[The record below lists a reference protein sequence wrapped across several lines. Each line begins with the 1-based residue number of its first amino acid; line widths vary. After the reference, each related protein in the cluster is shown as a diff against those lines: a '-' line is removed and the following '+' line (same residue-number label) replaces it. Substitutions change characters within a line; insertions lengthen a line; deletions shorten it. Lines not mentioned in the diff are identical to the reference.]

1 MNENDI
7 EIISIEALTIDEVKP
22 LDDLDPTKTR
32 LVVTADWHIRIRP
45 DIPED
50 WQLLRYRGLFFTIIC
65 NCIMYDAT
73 LVLAGDILD
82 RNRPSL
88 QELNLLMEFLSE
100 VNSRG
105 ITTYLISG
113 NHENLGQGAS
123 TYDYLQTFLSKLENV
138 HYNSSNEI
146 FVPLENNVDL
156 YMVGHPALAT
166 YEHSELRKG
175 KANILVSHFRPTVNQ
190 FIQEEIDVVKFIAP
204 YSMTVAGDIHMPLK
218 LYDARLMYTNHPINS
233 CYEAD
238 PDCSFLLLEADGTG
252 IRAERKCT
260 FSRNLISI
268 KTTAAD
274 YVEPEVVEDNEDFY
288 RIEVTGSPEELRK
301 ITTDKWY
308 IKLLKVPEVIS
319 EYVADTTEVTKI
331 VNFGG
336 KLYSVKVPVYASLEE
351 SLQSYMQSLNMDEE
365 TIGRMMT
372 VFNEVE

>member
-1 MNENDI
+1 MNENGI
-7 EIISIEALTIDEVKP
+7 EIISVEAFTIDEVKP
-22 LDDLDPTKTR
+22 MDDLDPTKTR

-65 NCIMYDAT
+65 NCLMYDAT

-113 NHENLGQGAS
+113 NHENLGQGTC
-123 TYDYLQTFLSKLENV
+123 TYDYLQSFLSKLEHV
-138 HYNSSNEI
+138 HYNSSNTM
-146 FVPLENNVDL
+146 FVPLDNNVDL
-156 YMVGHPALAT
+156 YMVGHPALTT

-175 KANILVSHFRPTVNQ
+175 KASILVSHFRPTVNQ
-190 FIQEEIDVVKFIAP
+190 FIQEEIDVEKFIAP
-204 YSMTVAGDIHMPLK
+204 YTIAAVGDIHMPLN
-218 LYDARLMYTNHPINS
+218 LYDGRLMFTNHPINS
-233 CYEAD
+233 CYEAA
-238 PDCSFLLLEADGTG
+238 PNCSFLLLEANEAG
-252 IRAERKCT
+252 IKAERKRAYT
-260 FSRNLISI
+260 RNLISI
-268 KTTAAD
+268 KTSAVD

-308 IKLLKVPEVIS
+308 IKLLKVPEVVS
-319 EYVADTTEVTKI
+319 EYVADEGTAEIKNV
-331 VNFGG
+331 
-336 KLYSVKVPVYASLEE
+336 SLEQ
-351 SLQSYMQSLNMDEE
+351 SLKDYMQSMNMDEE
-365 TIGRMMT
+365 TIGKMMT